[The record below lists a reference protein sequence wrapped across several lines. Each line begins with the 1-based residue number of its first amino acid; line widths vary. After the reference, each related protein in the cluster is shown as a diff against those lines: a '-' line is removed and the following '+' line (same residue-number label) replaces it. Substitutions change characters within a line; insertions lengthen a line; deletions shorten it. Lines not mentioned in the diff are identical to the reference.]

1 MSENNRRAVAI
12 FAGFFAGLYP
22 YFYGT
27 YLASSLTALAV
38 AGKVAVREHQAGL
51 SGALGVRSRT

>member
-12 FAGFFAGLYP
+12 FAGFLAGLYP

-27 YLASSLTALAV
+27 YLASWLIALAA
-38 AGKVAVREHQAGL
+38 AGIMYAI
-51 SGALGVRSRT
+51 LGRIQWSR

>member
-22 YFYGT
+22 YFDGT

-38 AGKVAVREHQAGL
+38 TGIMYAI
-51 SGALGVRSRT
+51 LGRIFLITPSDRR